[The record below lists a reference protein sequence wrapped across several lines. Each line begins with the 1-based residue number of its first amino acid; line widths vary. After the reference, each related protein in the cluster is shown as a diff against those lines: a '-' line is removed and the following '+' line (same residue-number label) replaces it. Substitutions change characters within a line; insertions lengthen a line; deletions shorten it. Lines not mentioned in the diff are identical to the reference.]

1 MWIHRCCLCSVFVVT
16 LSKFWQFGSIPVDI
30 AFPNFI
36 LPSYFSGIYYTIS
49 VGKKNSSGINVLT
62 WVCYTCQRNF
72 NHQILSLVI
81 HFYCIEYLWRS
92 LTSNTTKGS
101 KLRDWTFYKT
111 QTLYLTIPLIFHAC
125 VEYHVF
131 SEVCDPYTDFFFFS
145 AVNTTPPVSCRNSQ
159 TSLSKGV
166 LSMPFCCLSPQV
178 TFGLIWL
185 YLWSR
190 ILI

>member
-131 SEVCDPYTDFFFFS
+131 SEVCDPYTDFFF
-145 AVNTTPPVSCRNSQ
+145 SQ
-159 TSLSKGV
+159 QSIPHPQFLAGIVRHHCPKEFYLCPSV
-166 LSMPFCCLSPQV
+166 VCLPK
-178 TFGLIWL
+178 LHL
-185 YLWSR
+185 D
-190 ILI
+190 

>member
-1 MWIHRCCLCSVFVVT
+1 MLPLQCFCCNFEQVLTVWVNSSWHSVP
-16 LSKFWQFGSIPVDI
+16 KFYSLLLLFSNILH
-30 AFPNFI
+30 NF
-36 LPSYFSGIYYTIS
+36 SW
-49 VGKKNSSGINVLT
+49 KKNSSGINVLT

-131 SEVCDPYTDFFFFS
+131 SEVCDPYTEIFFFS

-178 TFGLIWL
+178 TSGLIWL